1 MHSSFGF
8 CFFCT
13 QQTKKIL
20 ISTRRV
26 KSEINNRQ
34 KIRKIQTL
42 IIGDTCTTDITN
54 KYKSGNTIEVLFP
67 DRSFEAS
74 YQIFLHIE
82 SLLEENG
89 RLVILNGGKHTKPG
103 FTIFDYPFL
112 HPITIK
118 EMNREGWDKHA
129 NLPILVEPIL
139 CLKYLI
145 HHKKRHW
152 HEACCPLNELK
163 QFCEER
169 NIELIYLETD

>member
-1 MHSSFGF
+1 MSRFLKNKKAITALLAVIF
-8 CFFCT
+8 IFTPVWYLAFIIWILLFLYAT
-13 QQTKKIL
+13 NKKIL

-34 KIRKIQTL
+34 EIRKIQTL

-89 RLVILNGGKHTKPG
+89 RLV
-103 FTIFDYPFL
+103 FL
-112 HPITIK
+112 K
-118 EMNREGWDKHA
+118 
-129 NLPILVEPIL
+129 
-139 CLKYLI
+139 
-145 HHKKRHW
+145 
-152 HEACCPLNELK
+152 
-163 QFCEER
+163 
-169 NIELIYLETD
+169 